1 MGLKMRLKQLMV
13 VKKIK
18 FDKDFMRIK
27 IDSDDNLP
35 LKKPLKF
42 PTMTI
47 IFRSIFEEDGKFCP
61 QINLGERF
69 YGL

>member
-1 MGLKMRLKQLMV
+1 
-13 VKKIK
+13 
-18 FDKDFMRIK
+18 MRIK

-47 IFRSIFEEDGKFCP
+47 IFRSIVEEDGKFCP
-61 QINLGERF
+61 QINLGERL

>member
-1 MGLKMRLKQLMV
+1 MRLKQLMV

-18 FDKDFMRIK
+18 LNLNKDFMRIK

-47 IFRSIFEEDGKFCP
+47 IFRSIFEEDGKFCS
-61 QINLGERF
+61 QINLGECL